1 MAQEKSVDYKQHKI
15 IVTPHDEKCSHYAY
29 VIKDEQGN
37 EVKKVNMG
45 GDSQEVAVEN
55 AKKMIDF
62 ESEYEK

>member
-1 MAQEKSVDYKQHKI
+1 MTKEKSVEYKQHKI

-29 VIKDEQGN
+29 VIRDGQGN

-45 GDSQEVAVEN
+45 GDTEEVAVEN

-62 ESEYEK
+62 ERDFEK